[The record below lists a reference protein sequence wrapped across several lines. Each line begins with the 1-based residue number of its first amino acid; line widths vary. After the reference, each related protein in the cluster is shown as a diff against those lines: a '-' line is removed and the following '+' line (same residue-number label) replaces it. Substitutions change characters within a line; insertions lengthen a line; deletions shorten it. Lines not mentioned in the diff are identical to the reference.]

1 MHAVPKEIRESRDG
15 TRARLTVGII
25 IPGPQPGDFGV

>member
-1 MHAVPKEIRESRDG
+1 MYAVSREIRESRDG
-15 TRARLTVGII
+15 TRARLTFGII